1 MLRERDINKVRYM
14 VVCVSEFA
22 NRFNIDDREAF
33 NYLKKHRA
41 IKFLLDNYEI
51 EHTLS
56 LDDAIEDMLIVSR
69 KNGGYMQ

>member
-1 MLRERDINKVRYM
+1 MLRERDINIVRYM

-22 NRFNIDDREAF
+22 DRFNMDDRDAF
-33 NYLKKHRA
+33 NYLKKHKA

-56 LDDAIEDMLIVSR
+56 LDDAIEDMIMVS
-69 KNGGYMQ
+69 KNNGGYMQ